1 MKDTFRSGLI
11 AAMISLA
18 GFSGAAV
25 AQAPGMPQT
34 PGFTSKPIQSA
45 PLTGDDGKELFAIA
59 VTIAPG
65 GYSPAHIHPGDCL
78 GTVTEGTVDLVVEGK
93 ETRRVGAGEA
103 FSNSRGLV
111 HQFRNTGDVP
121 AKMVTFLVVE
131 KGKPRVMPP
140 PEGGK

>member
-1 MKDTFRSGLI
+1 MKDKFSIALI

-18 GFSGAAV
+18 GTAGVAV

-45 PLTGDDGKELFAIA
+45 PLTGDDGKELYAIA

-78 GTVTEGTVDLVVEGK
+78 GTVTEGTVDLVVVGK
-93 ETRRVGAGEA
+93 ETRRVAAGEA

-111 HQFRNTGDVP
+111 HQFKNTGDVP
-121 AKMVTFLVVE
+121 VRMVTFLVVE

-140 PEGGK
+140 PDGAK